1 LVRRLETPHQ
11 PLPDERRG
19 PARPRGGARGIQDF
33 EGHDSISTDQAAI
46 IGSCEATRKGENR
59 RVTEERQTVIRTFR
73 PWIVIGVVCGAV
85 SGVYGHAAQDASA
98 LIGTWASPEASGRV
112 ATLKFLPGGFFEV
125 EFRGDEGFE
134 VAGRYQVENNQLI
147 ITDEGGLAS
156 CLAPE
161 YRPARY
167 SFTIRSGELTLDAL
181 NDDCDGRVTILERRS
196 GVKRTWMKKNS

>member
-1 LVRRLETPHQ
+1 
-11 PLPDERRG
+11 
-19 PARPRGGARGIQDF
+19 
-33 EGHDSISTDQAAI
+33 
-46 IGSCEATRKGENR
+46 
-59 RVTEERQTVIRTFR
+59 VIRTFR